1 MKNKFF
7 KTQKEMDAYFG
18 TQFGISDILYED
30 MSDDELKSVYET
42 AKDENWSGVPFF
54 DYTKK

>member
-1 MKNKFF
+1 
-7 KTQKEMDAYFG
+7 MDAYFG
-18 TQFGISDILYED
+18 TQFGISEVLYED

-54 DYTKK
+54 DYTQK